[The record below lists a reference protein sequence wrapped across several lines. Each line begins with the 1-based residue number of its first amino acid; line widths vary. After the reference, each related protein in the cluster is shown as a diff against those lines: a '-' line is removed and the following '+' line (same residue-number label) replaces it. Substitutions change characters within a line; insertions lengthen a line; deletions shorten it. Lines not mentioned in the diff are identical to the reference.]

1 VAIGDQRKSLKFPS
15 LAKETR
21 LGKLDSVFFV
31 VLLNYMKDM
40 IT

>member
-21 LGKLDSVFFV
+21 LGELDSVFLCRFIK
-31 VLLNYMKDM
+31 LHE
-40 IT
+40 